1 MRFASAYHALL
12 SVAEAA
18 FLVLAIV
25 ALGWDIWRTSKEF
38 RRAEHDQD

>member
-25 ALGWDIWRTSKEF
+25 ALGCDIWRTSKEF